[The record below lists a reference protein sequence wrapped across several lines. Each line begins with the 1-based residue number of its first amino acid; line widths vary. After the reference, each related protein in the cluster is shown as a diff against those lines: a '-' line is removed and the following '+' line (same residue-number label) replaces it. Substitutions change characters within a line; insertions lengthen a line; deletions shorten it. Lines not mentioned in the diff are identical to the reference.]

1 MNVQTH
7 PGRASAGELPTLIR
21 IDAVLALTRLSKSTI
36 YKLEREGHFP
46 RRTMLTHRA
55 SAWFE
60 DEVHQWLR
68 DRRDNRDLPPDQP
81 SRR

>member
-1 MNVQTH
+1 MNVQTR
-7 PGRASAGELPTLIR
+7 PAGATPGELPSLIR

-68 DRRDNRDLPPDQP
+68 DRREHRDLPADQP
-81 SRR
+81 ARR